1 MIINC
6 WMIIYVTDFFNLIL
20 LETILLKSD
29 AIPLLNPVD
38 LDKHHFGLT
47 EWHPDFSPFYHI
59 FHINRL
65 EDYLDKIPF
74 PLPPHR
80 KTVYDFILLT
90 KGSSTR
96 SKGLNTYTF
105 KANSI
110 FFLPAYQIT
119 THEGISKNAEGFF
132 CHFDLDIFN
141 TYFPKYKNFAEF
153 PFLQFIGEPVVEVN
167 KECMEALL
175 NILHRLEIEYAKKDI
190 DKFDLVATY
199 LLAFFFEVSR
209 FIKPTA
215 NIKKTAAL
223 SITQRYKNALTQHIY
238 EKQRITDYAKL
249 LSVTSNHLNKCV
261 KSITGKSAQ
270 DLLNEMLLL
279 EAKVLLK
286 QTDLQISEI
295 AYKLTE
301 QNPGDFGR
309 FFKIKTG
316 MTPSQYRQM
325 IDLAY

>member
-1 MIINC
+1 MKNEQIP
-6 WMIIYVTDFFNLIL
+6 IL
-20 LETILLKSD
+20 SPI
-29 AIPLLNPVD
+29 D
-38 LDKHHFGLT
+38 LDKHHFGIT
-47 EWHPDFSPFYHI
+47 TMHPEFSPFYNI

-65 EDYLDKIPF
+65 ETYRDKILF

-80 KTVYDFILLT
+80 KTVYDFIVLT

-96 SKGLNTYTF
+96 SKGLNNYTF
-105 KANSI
+105 KANTI

-119 THEGISKNAEGFF
+119 THESMSKNAEGFF
-132 CHFDLDIFN
+132 CHFDIDIFN
-141 TYFPKYKNFAEF
+141 TYFPAYKHFIQF
-153 PFLQFIGEPVVEVN
+153 PFLQFSGEPVVTIDKN
-167 KECMEALL
+167 GMEAII
-175 NILHRLEIEYAKKDI
+175 NILSRLEAEYNSKHI
-190 DKFDLVATY
+190 DRFDLVATY
-199 LLAFFFEVSR
+199 LLAIFFEVNR
-209 FIKPTA
+209 FIKPA
-215 NIKKTAAL
+215 AGVKKNAAL
-223 SITQRYKNALTQHIY
+223 AITQHYKNALSKHIY
-238 EKQRITDYAKL
+238 ENQRVTDYAKL
-249 LSVTSNHLNKCV
+249 LAVTSNHLNKCV

-309 FFKIKTG
+309 FFKSKTG

-325 IDLAY
+325 IDFAY

>member
-1 MIINC
+1 MLAPMKN
-6 WMIIYVTDFFNLIL
+6 
-20 LETILLKSD
+20 ETIPILS
-29 AIPLLNPVD
+29 PVD

-47 EWHPDFSPFYHI
+47 ALHPEFSPFYNI

-65 EDYLDKIPF
+65 ETYLDKILF

-80 KTVYDFILLT
+80 KTVYDFIVLT
-90 KGSSTR
+90 KGTSTR

-119 THEGISKNAEGFF
+119 THEGMSKNAEGFF
-132 CHFDLDIFN
+132 CHFDIDIFN
-141 TYFPKYKNFAEF
+141 TYFPAYKNFIQF
-153 PFLQFIGEPVVEVN
+153 PFLQFSGDPVVAIDKPV
-167 KECMEALL
+167 MESVI
-175 NILHRLEIEYAKKDI
+175 NILSRLEIEYNSKHI
-190 DKFDLVATY
+190 DRFDLVATY
-199 LLAFFFEVSR
+199 LLALFLEIKR
-209 FIKPTA
+209 FVKPEADT
-215 NIKKTAAL
+215 KKNAAL
-223 SITQRYKNALTQHIY
+223 SITQRYKNFLTQHIY
-238 EKQRITDYAKL
+238 EHQTITGYAAL

-261 KSITGKSAQ
+261 KTITGKSAQ
-270 DLLNEMLLL
+270 DLLNEMILL

-286 QTDLQISEI
+286 QTDLQIGEI

-309 FFKIKTG
+309 FFKSKSG

-325 IDLAY
+325 IDFAY